1 MQPERADRADRA
13 DRATGPNPRS
23 SSSRRRLRKD
33 GTERTPSGTERP
45 LPSPHVYLLLDAGRI
60 ASEHRPA
67 YHLVS
72 TLFELNGAKAAAEV
86 VAPMRAL
93 MGWLPERVE
102 CAEEVVR
109 EVAQGFVEWLATTM
123 SRTFPEREV
132 SRVVHALRRVV
143 AGGEE
148 AQMTQLEHNLRQ
160 WRAGLILQGVE
171 RGLANERTLLRRQA
185 ARKFDAATAAA
196 LARRIEA
203 VTDAHRLAEV
213 GDWIIDSD
221 TDADLLERAGVS

>member
-1 MQPERADRADRA
+1 M
-13 DRATGPNPRS
+13 
-23 SSSRRRLRKD
+23 RLPP
-33 GTERTPSGTERP
+33 GSIRP
-45 LPSPHVYLLLDAGRI
+45 APPCAVSAPCREGEPLPHVYLLLDAGRI

-67 YHLVS
+67 YNLVS
-72 TLFELNGAKAAAEV
+72 TLFELNGATAAEAV

-93 MGWLPERVE
+93 MGWLPERAE
-102 CAEEVVR
+102 CAEEVAL

-132 SRVVHALRRVV
+132 SRVVQALRRMMP
-143 AGGEE
+143 GGEE
-148 AQMTQLEHNLRQ
+148 ARMTQLEHNLRQ
-160 WRAGLILQGVE
+160 WRAGLIQQGVE
-171 RGLANERTLLRRQA
+171 RGIQGVERGIKQGVERGIEQGLADERALLRRLA

-196 LARRIEA
+196 LARRLEA

-221 TDADLLERAGVS
+221 TGADLLERTGVS